1 MNTDYK
7 HIDNILNK
15 YFDGLTSLQEEAE
28 LRRYFHSGKVA
39 AAHEPYK
46 ALFQYIN
53 QAQQA
58 GNPQPIQI
66 PQPKRNR
73 RFYYAA
79 SVALLMG
86 LGLVWLLQNNHKT
99 SIHLNDASAHI
110 QISNQNLKKKKE
122 AEKELKKF
130 THNVSQGLDKTD
142 ALSIFGQTTK
152 KVFNLKT
159 KQK

>member
-15 YFDGLTSLQEEAE
+15 YFDGLTNLQEEAE
-28 LRRYFHSGKVA
+28 LRRYFHSDQVA

-46 ALFQYIN
+46 VLFQYIN
-53 QAQQA
+53 QVQQT
-58 GNPQPIQI
+58 GNPKPIQI
-66 PQPKRNR
+66 PQPKHNR

-79 SVALLMG
+79 SVALFLG
-86 LGLVWLLQNNHKT
+86 LGLVWLLQNNHK
-99 SIHLNDASAHI
+99 NDINLSGASTHI
-110 QISNQNLKKKKE
+110 QISNKNSKKKKD

-130 THNVSQGLDKTD
+130 TRNVSQGLDKTG

-159 KQK
+159 KEK

>member
-7 HIDNILNK
+7 YIDNILNK
-15 YFDGLTSLQEEAE
+15 YFDGLTNLQEEAE
-28 LRRYFHSGKVA
+28 LRRYFHSGQIST
-39 AAHEPYK
+39 AHEPYK
-46 ALFQYIN
+46 ALFQYLS

-58 GNPQPIQI
+58 GNPKPIQI
-66 PQPKRNR
+66 PQPKRSR

-99 SIHLNDASAHI
+99 SIHLNDASATI
-110 QISNQNLKKKKE
+110 QMSNQNPKKKKE
-122 AEKELKKF
+122 AQKELKKF
-130 THNVSQGLDKTD
+130 TRNVSEGLNKTG

-159 KQK
+159 KEK